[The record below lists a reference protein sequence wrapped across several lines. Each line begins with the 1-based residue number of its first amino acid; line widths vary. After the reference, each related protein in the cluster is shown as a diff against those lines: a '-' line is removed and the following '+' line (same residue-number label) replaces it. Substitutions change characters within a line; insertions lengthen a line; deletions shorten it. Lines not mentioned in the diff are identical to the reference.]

1 MSISLQST
9 LRALAQTTARTL
21 ARSLRHGAL
30 LPALALAV
38 LASPTAWAQKFPAKP
53 IKIVVPYTPGTGSDV
68 LARTIAQSISEKTG
82 FSVLVENREGAGSLI
97 GTQAVARAPADG
109 YTILMAANTLAIL
122 PSQSAKPAFDPVKDF
137 QPIVKVA
144 TIPFVLAANPQVKAS
159 NARELIALAK
169 ANPGKLTYG
178 TSGPGP
184 AQNQMELLK
193 QVAGV
198 DILEVPYKS
207 TAQAMTDLMSGEL
220 SLFPSVL
227 SVALPHIQSGRIK
240 ALTLIDVKRSSQAAD
255 LATVVEELNISNY
268 TPTPVWYGFV
278 APAQTPPDVVATLAD
293 LIQNAM
299 NSAEVRAKL
308 ATLGAQVTLAD
319 SARLAADIKNE
330 YQSSAE
336 LAKKLGL
343 VK

>member
-1 MSISLQST
+1 MSIFPKSS
-9 LRALAQTTARTL
+9 LRALAQTTAR
-21 ARSLRHGAL
+21 SLLRGAL

-38 LASPTAWAQKFPAKP
+38 LATPAAWAQKFPSKP

-97 GTQAVARAPADG
+97 GTMAVAKAAPDG
-109 YTILMAANTLAIL
+109 YTLLMAANTLAIL
-122 PSQSAKPAFDPVKDF
+122 PSQSAKPPFDPVKDF

-144 TIPFVLAANPQVKAS
+144 TIPFVLAANPQVKAN
-159 NARELIALAK
+159 NARELVALAK

-184 AQNQMELLK
+184 AKNQMELLK
-193 QVAGV
+193 QAAGV

-240 ALTLIDVKRSSQAAD
+240 ALALIDVRRSSQVGD
-255 LATVVEELNISNY
+255 LPTVVEELNIPNY

-278 APAQTPPDVVATLAD
+278 APALTPPDVVLILAD

-299 NSAEVRAKL
+299 NTPEVRTKL

-319 SARLAADIKNE
+319 SVRLAADIKSE

-336 LAKKLGL
+336 LTKKLGL